1 MEDGEVKR
9 RWPTLI
15 ILTLVYVVGELSHF
29 LLGIVTRPMSQ
40 DIHYGTMEC
49 LSNTDAQ
56 VKHTYEVQCYTANS
70 SQSCE
75 TIGSLPN
82 TNDSACV
89 WDYSGLGLQYQIL
102 AGPSFIGVFTVSGII
117 IGMAADRYSRH
128 HVLTLFL
135 LLLVVC
141 TALTGAAS
149 QYWHLVVL
157 RMGIGAGESIF
168 SPACS
173 SIISDMFQ
181 PERQGLALGI
191 FNWGIYFGYGMSYAV
206 GNFVTQ
212 ANILNMGWRWSYFIS
227 GIYGGVVFILLLLLV
242 KEPERKSDN
251 ILVQKEAENSDDYKN
266 GVQLKQVKYLEE
278 NASPKLEDITSDQ
291 EREKNSYSGCLNI
304 IFGEFGLVRVLR
316 AFFTPSILMLTF
328 ASCIRHTAGFTWG
341 YNTQLYYST
350 YYPQYNL
357 GIWITIIS
365 IIGGAFGVAIGGF
378 ASDRLMKKLGLRAR
392 VYVLTASQVIAT
404 PLAVGVLYFSPPVSF
419 YILLVTYFFAEMWLS
434 VVFAVLL
441 ELLPPPIH
449 TTSIAVF
456 LFIINNVGGN
466 APLLITPLRKAFDY
480 RTAILILYPGCYLLS
495 SLLFFL
501 SSFSIPKKNRT

>member
-1 MEDGEVKR
+1 MGVGAASGKSSIETKKYRSHNRYKMEDGEVKR

-15 ILTLVYVVGELSHF
+15 ILTLVYVIGELSHF

-40 DIHYGTMEC
+40 DIHYGTIEC

-56 VKHTYEVQCYTANS
+56 VKHTYEVH
-70 SQSCE
+70 CE

-102 AGPSFIGVFTVSGII
+102 AGPSFIAVFTVSGII

-135 LLLVVC
+135 LLLVE
-141 TALTGAAS
+141 
-149 QYWHLVVL
+149 Q
-157 RMGIGAGESIF
+157 
-168 SPACS
+168 
-173 SIISDMFQ
+173 
-181 PERQGLALGI
+181 QGLALGI

-227 GIYGGVVFILLLLLV
+227 GIYGGVVFILLLLFV
-242 KEPERKSDN
+242 KEPERKSEN
-251 ILVQKEAENSDDYKN
+251 ILVHKEAENSDDYKN

-278 NASPKLEDITSDQ
+278 NGNPKLEDITSDQ

-316 AFFTPSILMLTF
+316 AFFTPSVLMLTF
-328 ASCIRHTAGFTWG
+328 ASCIRHTAGYTWG

-365 IIGGAFGVAIGGF
+365 IIGGACGVAIGGF

-392 VYVLTASQVIAT
+392 LYVLTASQ
-404 PLAVGVLYFSPPVSF
+404 PRCG
-419 YILLVTYFFAEMWLS
+419 LV

-441 ELLPPPIH
+441 ELLPPAIH

-480 RTAILILYPGCYLLS
+480 RTAILILYPGCYLL
-495 SLLFFL
+495 
-501 SSFSIPKKNRT
+501 